1 MAGFIGMQ
9 QFIQDYAENTAGI
22 LGLDITVLD
31 EKGVRISG
39 TGYYKDL
46 IGKTAPEGSFFR
58 MILETGE
65 PGVVY
70 DVKKMSRSVG
80 VVNS

>member
-1 MAGFIGMQ
+1 MAGFIGIQ

-39 TGYYKDL
+39 TGYYKDSL
-46 IGKTAPEGSFFR
+46 AKPLRKAPFSE
-58 MILETGE
+58 
-65 PGVVY
+65 
-70 DVKKMSRSVG
+70 
-80 VVNS
+80 